1 MIVFCVLIV
10 SIWCETKL
18 PTGFGFMSFVFK
30 LIDLN

>member
-18 PTGFGFMSFVFK
+18 LTLLEFMSFVFK
-30 LIDLN
+30 LIVLN